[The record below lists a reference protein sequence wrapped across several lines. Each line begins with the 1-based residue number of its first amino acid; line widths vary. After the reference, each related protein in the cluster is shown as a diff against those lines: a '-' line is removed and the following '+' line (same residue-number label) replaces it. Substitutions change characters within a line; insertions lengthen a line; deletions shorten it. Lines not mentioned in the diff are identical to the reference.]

1 MFSFCISL
9 NLVSALSISA
19 HFLRTGHLAV
29 ALVCLLAPILFF
41 RRHRSSLWGLQ
52 LFAYLAAIVW
62 LHTGAQ
68 IIAMR
73 LSAGQPWTKAAIIL
87 GVVSLL
93 AILAGA
99 LLNHPA
105 LRARYPRSRG

>member
-1 MFSFCISL
+1 MFPFCILL
-9 NLVSALSISA
+9 NLVSAVLISA
-19 HFLRTGHLAV
+19 HFLRTGHLSI
-29 ALVCLLAPILFF
+29 ALVCLLAPMLFF

-52 LFAYLAAIVW
+52 LYAYLAAIVW

-87 GVVSLL
+87 GVVSLV

-99 LLNHPA
+99 LLNHPT
-105 LRARYPRSRG
+105 LHARYPRSRG

>member
-1 MFSFCISL
+1 
-9 NLVSALSISA
+9 
-19 HFLRTGHLAV
+19 
-29 ALVCLLAPILFF
+29 
-41 RRHRSSLWGLQ
+41 LQ
-52 LFAYLAAIVW
+52 LYAYLAAIVW

-87 GVVSLL
+87 GVVSLV

-99 LLNHPA
+99 LLNHPT
-105 LRARYPRSRG
+105 LHARYPRSRG

>member
-1 MFSFCISL
+1 MFLFCLLL
-9 NLVSALSISA
+9 NLISALSISA

-29 ALVCLLAPILFF
+29 ALLCLLIPLLFF

-52 LFAYLAAIVW
+52 IYAYLAAIVW

-68 IIAMR
+68 IVAMR
-73 LSAGQPWTKAAIIL
+73 LSAGQPWSKAAVIL

-93 AILAGA
+93 ATLAGA
-99 LLNHPA
+99 LLNHPT
-105 LRARYPRSRG
+105 LRARYPRSGN

>member
-1 MFSFCISL
+1 MFPFCIFL

-19 HFLRTGHLAV
+19 HFVRTGHLTV
-29 ALVCLLAPILFF
+29 ALVCLLVPTLFF
-41 RRHRSSLWGLQ
+41 RRRRSSLWGLQ

-62 LHTGAQ
+62 MHTGAQ

-73 LSAGQPWTKAAIIL
+73 LSVGQPWTKAAIIL